1 MFKKLGK
8 DIDGIEEPPMNLLD
22 MKNTISNMKN
32 ALRWNQQSGISEE
45 RNDELE
51 DIDWQRLNLSKM
63 KHRW

>member
-8 DIDGIEEPPMNLLD
+8 DIDGIEKPPMNLLD

-32 ALRWNQQSGISEE
+32 ALRWNQQLGISEE